1 MNIWYLHGFRSSAKS
16 PKVKAMQ
23 QAFPSCKVR
32 GISYTPHSPVVAEEI
47 LINEYEKLI
56 GKDDDL
62 IVVGTSLGGFWAR
75 WLASELPIKSLM
87 INPSLHPDKTL
98 GTGEFSVYGEFNE
111 TIKVTDKDLQ
121 DFNHYKVNQEPYG
134 QCEVALTMDDEVL
147 DSHKTAKELEGIY
160 PIHKFETGTHRFTEF
175 ERVFPIIEKMI
186 NSR

>member
-16 PKVKAMQ
+16 PKVKALQ
-23 QAFPSCKVR
+23 QAFPSCHVR
-32 GISYTPHSPVVAEEI
+32 GINYTPHSPVVAEEI

-75 WLASELPIKSLM
+75 WLASELPIQSLM

-98 GTGEFSVYGEFNE
+98 ETGEFTVYGEFNE
-111 TIKVTDKDLQ
+111 MIKVTNKDLQ
-121 DFNHYKVNQEPYG
+121 DFNHYKVTSQPYG
-134 QCEVALTMDDEVL
+134 KCQVALAMDDEVL
-147 DSHKTAKELEGIY
+147 DSSSTVKELEGIY
-160 PIHKFETGTHRFTEF
+160 PIHKFDTGTHRFTEF

-186 NSR
+186 GK

>member
-23 QAFPSCKVR
+23 QVFPNYHVH
-32 GISYTPHSPVVAEEI
+32 GISYTPHSPLVAEEI

-62 IVVGTSLGGFWAR
+62 VVVGTSLGGFWAR

-98 GTGEFSVYGEFNE
+98 ETGEFKVYGEFDEIIN
-111 TIKVTDKDLQ
+111 VTDKDLQ
-121 DFNHYKVNQEPYG
+121 DFNHYKVISKPDG
-134 QCEVALTMDDEVL
+134 QCEVALAMDDEVL
-147 DSHKTAKELEGIY
+147 NSAKTVKELEGIY
-160 PIHKFETGTHRFTEF
+160 PIHIFETGTHRFTDF

-186 NSR
+186 SK